1 LKRENV
7 ETKKPKMN
15 EINRSPANNSTLQRG
30 IVLTSARFFFLSLQ
44 RFNVAT
50 LQRFNKYTDHK

>member
-1 LKRENV
+1 
-7 ETKKPKMN
+7 MN